1 MFTRLSGC
9 RATAKWWRCVLKQA
23 RAVLPGSATPGSAD
37 ALRAASTETD
47 GGLRAEL
54 LRYVQRKLFAE
65 DACSQAAGE
74 SRMSLMFPRVSPR
87 CSCRCNRCRGR

>member
-1 MFTRLSGC
+1 M
-9 RATAKWWRCVLKQA
+9 LKQA
-23 RAVLPGSATPGSAD
+23 RALLPGSATHGSAD
-37 ALRAASTETD
+37 ALRAASTEAD

-74 SRMSLMFPRVSPR
+74 LCMSLI
-87 CSCRCNRCRGR
+87 